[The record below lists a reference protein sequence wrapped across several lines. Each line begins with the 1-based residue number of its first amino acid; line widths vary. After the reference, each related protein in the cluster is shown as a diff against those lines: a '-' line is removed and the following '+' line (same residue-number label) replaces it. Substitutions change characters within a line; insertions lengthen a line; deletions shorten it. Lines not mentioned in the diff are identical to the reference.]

1 MNVKSVN
8 NFLVR
13 TRPLY
18 LYCVTIC
25 VTILIIWFWNLYVF
39 EPLECQERQ
48 LIGSIETLERK
59 RLVLPDLKFQIRS
72 LKQKN
77 THVHNDYTSML
88 LRYPL
93 QDFYLQLER
102 ILSDIDDVGLE
113 ITTFSPQE
121 EKHKAFY
128 EKSLITF
135 NISGDFERMMSFL
148 SFFDNRNMLAIF
160 KKACIKRGEDNL
172 SLDSTIALYKMER
185 DG

>member
-1 MNVKSVN
+1 
-8 NFLVR
+8 
-13 TRPLY
+13 
-18 LYCVTIC
+18 
-25 VTILIIWFWNLYVF
+25 
-39 EPLECQERQ
+39 
-48 LIGSIETLERK
+48 
-59 RLVLPDLKFQIRS
+59 
-72 LKQKN
+72 
-77 THVHNDYTSML
+77 ML

-113 ITTFSPQE
+113 IAKFSPQE